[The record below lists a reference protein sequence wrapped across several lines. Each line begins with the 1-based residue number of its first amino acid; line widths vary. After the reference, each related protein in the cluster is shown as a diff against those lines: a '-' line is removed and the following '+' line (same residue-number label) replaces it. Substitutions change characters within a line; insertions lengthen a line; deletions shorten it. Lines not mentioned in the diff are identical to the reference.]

1 MTNLWMIFRF
11 TESDTTERLHSL
23 THSLITDFCKLC
35 NQRKNINC
43 TLKKMDDMSHHQDA
57 KHDQVP
63 PDVMF

>member
-11 TESDTTERLHSL
+11 T
-23 THSLITDFCKLC
+23 HSLIIDFCKLC
-35 NQRKNINC
+35 NQRKNSNC